1 MADVYLPL
9 CSRISAVGER
19 TVSSCAFLSWTNNVR
34 LMNILVSV
42 RAQLN
47 AHFNEFIIHFLSWES
62 ISIYTLYVSECSL
75 MKSLGWEHSHCL
87 AQRRLVLCHNSL
99 AQNCQLHFTRQ
110 LQNCI
115 LGFYVILELFFHIGG
130 LFVYYCVGLLMLS
143 DILSV
148 TGCFV
153 CKLSGF

>member
-1 MADVYLPL
+1 MADVYLPPW
-9 CSRISAVGER
+9 SRISAVGER

-34 LMNILVSV
+34 LMNILASV

-47 AHFNEFIIHFLSWES
+47 AHFNEFIKHFLSWES

-75 MKSLGWEHSHCL
+75 MKSLGGEHSHCL

-99 AQNCQLHFTRQ
+99 AQNCQLHFTCQ

-115 LGFYVILELFFHIGG
+115 LGFYVILELFCPYRW
-130 LFVYYCVGLLMLS
+130 FVCVLYRPTYF
-143 DILSV
+143 IWYLSV

-153 CKLSGF
+153 CKVSGF